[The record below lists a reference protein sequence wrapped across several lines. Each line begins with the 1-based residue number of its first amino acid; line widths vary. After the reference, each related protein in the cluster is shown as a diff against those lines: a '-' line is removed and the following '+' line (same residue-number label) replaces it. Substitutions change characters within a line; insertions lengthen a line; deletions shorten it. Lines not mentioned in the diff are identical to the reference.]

1 MLNHQTISAALLET
15 LATQTI
21 MADASS
27 GADRISYFLEAAN
40 GTIETEFK
48 NALTDFKAMHKDDKT
63 MSVRA
68 SEFQTIYYGN
78 LHNINLA
85 DMGYHAAVSHAR
97 KALQELGL
105 RTNGKPILS
114 EEEKQ
119 ANREATLRRKAA
131 QEANKLV
138 DFGQPDALVKLAEE
152 IEKQA
157 NILREAEAQ
166 KALERKFTRVKDL
179 VASITADGEEFA
191 MEVWTQ
197 LGGALGFD
205 VVETEEGEQK
215 AA

>member
-1 MLNHQTISAALLET
+1 
-15 LATQTI
+15 
-21 MADASS
+21 
-27 GADRISYFLEAAN
+27 
-40 GTIETEFK
+40 
-48 NALTDFKAMHKDDKT
+48 
-63 MSVRA
+63 
-68 SEFQTIYYGN
+68 
-78 LHNINLA
+78 
-85 DMGYHAAVSHAR
+85 
-97 KALQELGL
+97 
-105 RTNGKPILS
+105 LS